1 MKHPWAIILCG
12 LLMVTTGCQMINPP
26 EPTGLF
32 PTPDLTMTAIY
43 SILYETQETPTS
55 PPLAVTDT
63 PPATVLPFPTF
74 TPTSLP
80 PTLTETAWP
89 TVTQEPTFTPL
100 PTLTSVP
107 PTSTFVPPTSTPRP
121 LVRTGASITA
131 TYLGV
136 RPDINGY
143 LGEWNLT
150 KYGVTAVVYGA
161 NLWDNAADLSARVM
175 VGWDAA
181 NLYLAAEVIDED
193 YEQNT
198 GGVNLFK
205 GDSLEVLLD
214 TNLTADYY
222 VNTLSADDFQLGIS
236 PGSPL
241 PDEDPEAY
249 LWFPA
254 AIDGGRS
261 QVTIAAVRTDDG
273 YNVEVAIPWI
283 VFEMVPQA
291 GQHYGFALSIS
302 DNDID
307 GGIAQQSMISNV
319 ASRILANP
327 TTWGDLLLYRP

>member
-1 MKHPWAIILCG
+1 MKKSWVIIACIFG
-12 LLMVTTGCQMINPP
+12 LAATGCQMVNPP
-26 EPTGLF
+26 PPTGLF

-43 SILYETQETPTS
+43 SVLYETMESPTA
-55 PPLAVTDT
+55 PPLVVTET
-63 PPATVLPFPTF
+63 APATLVSMPTF
-74 TPTSLP
+74 TPTAIP
-80 PTLTETAWP
+80 P
-89 TVTQEPTFTPL
+89 TVTSTPWPTFTPL
-100 PTLTSVP
+100 PTLTSIP
-107 PTSTFVPPTSTPRP
+107 PTSTFIPPTSTPRP

-150 KYGVTAVVYGA
+150 KYGVTALVYGG
-161 NLWDNAADLSARVM
+161 NLWDNADDLSARVM
-175 VGWDAA
+175 VGWDTT

-214 TNLTADYY
+214 TNIAADFY
-222 VNTLSADDFQLGIS
+222 VNYLTPDDFQLGIS
-236 PGSPL
+236 PGSPV
-241 PDEDPEAY
+241 PNEDAEAY

-261 QVTIAAVRTDDG
+261 QVDIAAVRTDDG
-273 YNVEVAIPWI
+273 YNIEVAIPWI

-291 GQHYGFALSIS
+291 GQHYGFAFSVS